1 TLYDEHALNGGTF
14 LQRLIRVGL
23 ERHFAAAAHAL
34 IRGDDDS
41 RIAIEDAAHQTVRRE
56 TAENDGVDC
65 ADARAGEHGVGSFGD
80 QLPVGDLEIHV
91 RRVAF
96 PEDSHLIAALFE
108 MAVHAV
114 YANVQ
119 RSVLEPFDEKIVRI
133 EGGVLDLRERLNP
146 VDPGGL
152 LAPETVRVANA
163 PLVKGAVFFVV
174 DIRRGAPARRNW
186 ISLYH
191 RLDPP
196 KSVKFEAIM
205 VRGRR
210 GGNHA

>member
-80 QLPVGDLEIHV
+80 HRQVDRHPVAFFHAVLLEHIGNAADPLVQLPV
-91 RRVAF
+91 
-96 PEDSHLIAALFE
+96 
-108 MAVHAV
+108 
-114 YANVQ
+114 
-119 RSVLEPFDEKIVRI
+119 
-133 EGGVLDLRERLNP
+133 
-146 VDPGGL
+146 
-152 LAPETVRVANA
+152 
-163 PLVKGAVFFVV
+163 
-174 DIRRGAPARRNW
+174 
-186 ISLYH
+186 
-191 RLDPP
+191 
-196 KSVKFEAIM
+196 
-205 VRGRR
+205 
-210 GGNHA
+210 